1 MALRFSFKNARTF
14 KTAIQH
20 LVMRLP
26 YANKYEIYADI
37 IPDAPDTDSIML
49 KIMLG
54 LSYLSY
60 FSTSFIFIKHA
71 LTKNDVGIVVNLGKG
86 GVRRDAE
93 RANVEAV
100 HFAAL
105 NI

>member
-1 MALRFSFKNARTF
+1 MDKCQLESYQLIAFLYPFFLSFFS
-14 KTAIQH
+14 
-20 LVMRLP
+20 
-26 YANKYEIYADI
+26 
-37 IPDAPDTDSIML
+37 
-49 KIMLG
+49 

-60 FSTSFIFIKHA
+60 FSTSFIFLKHA